1 MPKVCDLEQ
10 ICLAAVFVHAMQL
23 INGQR
28 RKHFEY
34 GENVQL
40 PLVFRAVFTWVTGV
54 FVGEYDSGFFVK
66 VIPSCAVNFRFQHLQ
81 QLSEDAAHAPHV
93 DSLPPEASDGK
104 LMARKDQR
112 KTNLA
117 VTSLAQGDFWGTV
130 EACDHKR

>member
-1 MPKVCDLEQ
+1 
-10 ICLAAVFVHAMQL
+10 MQL
-23 INGQR
+23 RNGQR

-34 GENVQL
+34 GDHVLL
-40 PLVFRAVFTWVTGV
+40 PLVFRASFTSVEL
-54 FVGEYDSGFFVK
+54 VGEYDSGFFLTVHNWSIKIK
-66 VIPSCAVNFRFQHLQ
+66 VSSAVNCRFQQLQ

-93 DSLPPEASDGK
+93 DGLPPEASDGK